1 MTVVARFAAVRRLLD
16 RRLVD
21 GVAAAALF
29 AVMATELAAKEPVG
43 AETPTSPVAY
53 LWALAVTA
61 PIAWHRRHP
70 VAAVV
75 VTGVAIVGYAAGH
88 FTAFPGYAAFAMVF
102 AVSLHSA
109 RGRGVLALAV
119 MTLTLGVAMA
129 WQTQPTVTASTSFAT
144 VLALVVAWLAGDNL
158 RVRQERL
165 QAVQNRAQRLEAER
179 EDRARQAV
187 TEERLRIA
195 RELHDVVAHSMS
207 VIAVQAGVAH
217 HVIDS
222 RPELARQAL
231 ATVETTTRSAL
242 VEMRRLLGVLRQP
255 DEPSASLTPSPGLAD
270 VPALVAQFA
279 EAGLPVEVTVT
290 GAGGDVPDGVD
301 LSAYRIVQE
310 GLTNVLRHGGPK
322 ATVTIA
328 HEPGQVH
335 VTIADDGSDRPPR
348 GEPGHGLIGM
358 RERVTVFGGTLTAG
372 PRPGGGFDLAAT
384 LPYAAV
390 AP

>member
-1 MTVVARFAAVRRLLD
+1 MTLHARLADALPAGAFFALM
-16 RRLVD
+16 
-21 GVAAAALF
+21 AA
-29 AVMATELAAKEPVG
+29 ELAAKTPVG
-43 AETPTSPVAY
+43 AEAASSPVAY
-53 LWALAVTA
+53 LTALAITA

-70 VAAVV
+70 VAAVLV
-75 VTGVAIVGYAAGH
+75 SGAAIVAYGAGH
-88 FTAFPGYAAFAMVF
+88 FTAFPGYAAFALVF
-102 AVSLHSA
+102 LVSLHSA
-109 RGRGVLALAV
+109 RGRGVLALVVVTVA
-119 MTLTLGVAMA
+119 LGVAIGLQSA
-129 WQTQPTVTASTSFAT
+129 PSVTASTWLST
-144 VLALVVAWLAGDNL
+144 MLALLIAWLAGDNL

-165 QAVQNRAQRLEAER
+165 RAVQARAQRLEAER

-222 RPELARQAL
+222 RPDVARQAL

-270 VPALVAQFA
+270 VPGLVAQFA

-290 GAGGDVPDGVD
+290 GAAGDVPDGVD

-328 HEPGQVH
+328 HEPGRLRVS
-335 VTIADDGSDRPPR
+335 IADDGSGRPP
-348 GEPGHGLIGM
+348 GGKPGHGLIGM
-358 RERVTVFGGTLTAG
+358 RERVAVFGGTLTAG
-372 PRPGGGFDLAAT
+372 PRPGGGFDLSAT

-390 AP
+390 TA